1 MVADI
6 LTKPL
11 ARVKFALFRKMMGI
25 LGPDNEFTDGARIE
39 GEC

>member
-11 ARVKFALFRKMMGI
+11 TRVKFTQFWKMMGVI
-25 LGPDNEFTDGARIE
+25 SPDEEVHDGARIE